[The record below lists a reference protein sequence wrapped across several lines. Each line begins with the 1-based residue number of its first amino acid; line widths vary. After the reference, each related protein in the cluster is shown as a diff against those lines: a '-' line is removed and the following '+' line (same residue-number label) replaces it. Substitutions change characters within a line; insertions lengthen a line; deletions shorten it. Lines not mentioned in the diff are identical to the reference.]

1 MMYMG
6 LSCVITFNQRMSGKA
21 LLLTAFTAIAIS
33 VAYGGVIE
41 LVQPFFPPRTC
52 DLLDFI
58 ADSAGAIVGFVITD
72 IIWIQAHSHIR

>member
-6 LSCVITFNQRMSGKA
+6 LSCVITFNQRKSGKK
-21 LLLTAFTAIAIS
+21 LLLTAFTAVVIS
-33 VAYGGVIE
+33 SAYGGVLE

-58 ADSAGAIVGFVITD
+58 ADAAGAIVGFVITD
-72 IIWIQAHSHIR
+72 IAWIRTHSHIR